1 MIPIRD
7 DIQTGQDSVI
17 NSMLIIFNLGFI
29 SMFMIFQAGL
39 YFLVQARFA
48 RIAIE
53 VAPAFLPLLQ
63 K

>member
-17 NSMLIIFNLGFI
+17 NSMLIIFILGFI
-29 SMFMIFQAGL
+29 LMFMIFQAGL
-39 YFLVQARFA
+39 FFLVQTRFA
-48 RIAIE
+48 RIMIE
-53 VAPAFLPLLQ
+53 VAPTFLPFLQ